1 MHLKSSEAHNDFNV
15 VSNFFCLV
23 WSSMVSSFRLH
34 LNAVSTSCVYNIASL
49 TTWFRKLSMLIVGK
63 TCNIALLKSDCLW
76 LSHKTNFFIFFCN
89 VNSLV
94 FVARLV
100 LI

>member
-63 TCNIALLKSDCLW
+63 TCNIALLKAIRPISFFSFVMLIL
-76 LSHKTNFFIFFCN
+76 LSLLPDWF
-89 VNSLV
+89 
-94 FVARLV
+94 
-100 LI
+100 